1 MMTNLELNILGIV
14 SEGATH
20 AYNIEKII
28 AERGIRE
35 RTNVGFSTIY
45 AVLNKMQKIGLL
57 ESNLEPQKG
66 LPSRRIYSITPKG
79 RQIFNEEIFKALSQ
93 PQHQPSLFETGLT
106 YSGVLNKEALREA
119 LTLYDTELGRQIQN
133 KVHELTALSNTN
145 DQVQRAL
152 LTRPLVILQAERKW
166 IRELMGLLLT

>member
-1 MMTNLELNILGIV
+1 MTNLELNILGIV

-57 ESNLEPQKG
+57 MSNLEPQKG

-79 RQIFNEEIFKALSQ
+79 R
-93 PQHQPSLFETGLT
+93 
-106 YSGVLNKEALREA
+106 
-119 LTLYDTELGRQIQN
+119 D
-133 KVHELTALSNTN
+133 
-145 DQVQRAL
+145 
-152 LTRPLVILQAERKW
+152 RKSVV
-166 IRELMGLLLT
+166 